1 MRFAVRV
8 EQNVSR
14 LNVAME
20 DSVFVCVMNRARYFG
35 DYFRRLS
42 HRHWRTA
49 NHFIKLAAFDE
60 LHAEV
65 AGAVTLAHFVD
76 GNDARVIKT
85 CGGCRSPCLLRK
97 SPPEVTPA
105 QPRSDGATRLRYR

>member
-85 CGGCRSPCLLRK
+85 CGGCRFPTKALH
-97 SPPEVTPA
+97 V
-105 QPRSDGATRLRYR
+105 RSAGPLTNPKNF